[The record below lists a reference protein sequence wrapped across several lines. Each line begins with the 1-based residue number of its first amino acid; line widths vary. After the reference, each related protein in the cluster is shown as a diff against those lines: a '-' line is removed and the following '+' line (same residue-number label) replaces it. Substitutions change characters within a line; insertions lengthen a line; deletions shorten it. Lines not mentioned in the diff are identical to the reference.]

1 MVNKKEVLI
10 YMAKKKLLEVFL
22 NDKYFSYA
30 CTLIVICFLITHFYG
45 RIKIIGIL
53 SFLSIVLLAIDF
65 YKSKLYKNI
74 FIFVMFSLI
83 FLAGIAF
90 FLYAFN
96 IKI

>member
-1 MVNKKEVLI
+1 
-10 YMAKKKLLEVFL
+10 MAKKKLLEVIL

-53 SFLSIVLLAIDF
+53 SFISVALLAIDF
-65 YKSKLYKNI
+65 YKSKLYNNL
-74 FIFVMFSLI
+74 FIIVMYFVIS
-83 FLAGIAF
+83 LAGIAM